1 LPERAETRSLLFMDK
16 NAPREDT
23 LAKPRAAARIALHV
37 LALCFALSVLGR
49 GLGESFTVFLLP
61 ISESFGWDRA
71 QVVSVYSLT
80 ALAGGLA
87 SPLIGR
93 LFDYSG
99 PRSVYSL
106 GLLLLGGAFLF
117 AANASRLWQFQL
129 SIGLCV
135 GIGIAF
141 IGNVP
146 NSILLGR
153 WFGPRL
159 PTAMAVVYSA
169 TGAGVLILL
178 PASQLLIDH
187 VGWRGAYQIFG
198 GAALVLLVPLLILP
212 WRLFSTGSPHL
223 AKSAAAGVA
232 DDGWTLSSAMR
243 HHAFWAL
250 FSTFFFTAIGMY
262 AIAPQVV
269 AYLIDA
275 GFPPLQAATAWG
287 FSGVVLLFGM
297 LGVSWLDGII
307 GRRPSV
313 LLSYA
318 LSIVGIVL
326 LWLLQWYP
334 NVWILTGFVVCFGSM
349 IGSRGPLLTATAM
362 KIFRG
367 KRVGTIYG
375 SISIGSGLGSA
386 FGSWSGGL
394 IHDWSHSYNPLIAF
408 ALVSVLLG
416 MIPFLVVPALRR

>member
-1 LPERAETRSLLFMDK
+1 MDQNTPPEETL
-16 NAPREDT
+16 T
-23 LAKPRAAARIALHV
+23 KPLKSARTALNV

-49 GLGESFTVFLLP
+49 GLGESFTVFLKP

-87 SPLIGR
+87 APLVGR
-93 LFDYSG
+93 LFDRSG
-99 PRSVYSL
+99 PRIVYSL
-106 GLLLLGGAFLF
+106 GLLLLGGAFLT
-117 AANASRLWQFQL
+117 AAHAQYLWQFQL
-129 SIGLCV
+129 SIGICV
-135 GIGIAF
+135 GLGIAF

-153 WFGPRL
+153 WFGARL

-178 PASQLLIDH
+178 PASQVLIDH
-187 VGWRGAYQIFG
+187 VGWRGTYQIFG
-198 GAALVLLVPLLILP
+198 AISLLLLLPLLLLP

-223 AKSAAAGVA
+223 AKSAAA
-232 DDGWTLSSAMR
+232 DFLDEGWTLVSAMR

-262 AIAPQVV
+262 AIAPQIV

-297 LGVSWLDGII
+297 LGISSLDGII

-313 LLSYA
+313 LFSYA
-318 LSIVGIVL
+318 VSIAGIL
-326 LWLLQWYP
+326 MLWLLQWYP
-334 NVWILTGFVVCFGSM
+334 NYWLLTGFVVCFGSM

-375 SISIGSGLGSA
+375 AISIGSGLGSA
-386 FGSWSGGL
+386 FGSWGGGL
-394 IHDWSHSYNPLIAF
+394 IHDFSHSYNPLIVF
-408 ALVSVLLG
+408 SLVSVVLG

>member
-1 LPERAETRSLLFMDK
+1 MDQDT
-16 NAPREDT
+16 PRENPET
-23 LAKPRAAARIALHV
+23 KSPQPARMALNV
-37 LALCFALSVLGR
+37 LALCFALSVFGR
-49 GLGESFTVFLLP
+49 GLAESFAVFLKP

-71 QVVSVYSLT
+71 QVVSVYSLA
-80 ALAGGLA
+80 ALAGGLSA
-87 SPLIGR
+87 PLVGR
-93 LFDYSG
+93 LFDRSG
-99 PRSVYSL
+99 PRTVYSL
-106 GLLLLGGAFLF
+106 GLALLGGAFLV
-117 AANASRLWQFQL
+117 AAHAQQLWQFQL

-159 PTAMAVVYSA
+159 PTAMAIVYSA

-178 PASQLLIDH
+178 PVSQVLIDRF
-187 VGWRGAYQIFG
+187 GWRGAYQIFG
-198 GAALVLLVPLLILP
+198 GGALFLLLPLLLLP
-212 WRLFSTGSPHL
+212 WRLFSTGSPNVV
-223 AKSAAAGVA
+223 KKA
-232 DDGWTLSSAMR
+232 DPDFVDQGWTLLGAMR
-243 HHAFWAL
+243 HHPFWAL

-262 AIAPQVV
+262 AISPQVV

-297 LGVSWLDGII
+297 LGISWLDGII

-313 LLSYA
+313 LFSYA
-318 LSIVGIVL
+318 LSIAGIL
-326 LWLLQWYP
+326 MLWGLQWYP
-334 NVWILTGFVVCFGSM
+334 NFWMLTGFVVCFGSM

-367 KRVGTIYG
+367 KRIGTIYG
-375 SISIGSGLGSA
+375 TISIGSGLGSA
-386 FGSWSGGL
+386 LGSWSGGL
-394 IHDWSHSYNPLIAF
+394 IHDWTHSYNPLIAF
-408 ALVSVLLG
+408 ALVSVVLG

>member
-1 LPERAETRSLLFMDK
+1 MDQSATNQSPPTK
-16 NAPREDT
+16 P
-23 LAKPRAAARIALHV
+23 AKPARMALNV
-37 LALCFALSVLGR
+37 LALCFTLSVFGR
-49 GLGESFTVFLLP
+49 GLGESFTVFLKP

-71 QVVSVYSLT
+71 QVVSVYSLA

-93 LFDYSG
+93 LFDRSG
-99 PRSVYSL
+99 PRTVYSL
-106 GLLLLGGAFLF
+106 GLLLLGGAFLI
-117 AANASRLWQFQL
+117 AAHAQHLWQFQL
-129 SIGLCV
+129 SLGLCV

-178 PASQLLIDH
+178 PASQLLIEH
-187 VGWRGAYQIFG
+187 LGWRDAYQIFG
-198 GAALVLLVPLLILP
+198 IASLLLLVPLLLLP
-212 WRLFSTGSPHL
+212 WRLFSTGAPHL
-223 AKSAAAGVA
+223 ARSAAADVA
-232 DDGWTLSSAMR
+232 DEGWTLLSAMR

-262 AIAPQVV
+262 AISPQVV
-269 AYLIDA
+269 AYLIEA

-287 FSGVVLLFGM
+287 FSGIVLLFGM

-307 GRRPSV
+307 GRRPSGV
-313 LLSYA
+313 FRCA
-318 LSIVGIVL
+318 LSGAGIFL

-334 NVWILTGFVVCFGSM
+334 NIWILIGFVVCFGSM
-349 IGSRGPLLTATAM
+349 IGSRGPLLTATAL

-375 SISIGSGLGSA
+375 TITIGSGLGSA
-386 FGSWSGGL
+386 VGSWSGGL
-394 IHDWSHSYNPLIAF
+394 IHDWSHSYNPLIGF
-408 ALVSVLLG
+408 ALVSVILG

>member
-1 LPERAETRSLLFMDK
+1 MDQ
-16 NAPREDT
+16 NAPREDI
-23 LAKPRAAARIALHV
+23 LAAPAKPARVALVV

-49 GLGESFTVFLLP
+49 GLGESFTVFLKP

-71 QVVSVYSLT
+71 EVVSVYSLC

-87 SPLIGR
+87 APLIGR
-93 LFDYSG
+93 LFDRSG
-99 PRSVYSL
+99 PRTVYTL
-106 GLLLLGGAFLF
+106 GLALLGGAFLSAAF
-117 AANASRLWQFQL
+117 ATHLWQFQL
-129 SIGLCV
+129 SVGLCV

-153 WFGPRL
+153 WFGPKL

-178 PASQLLIDH
+178 PASQLLIDRF
-187 VGWRGAYQIFG
+187 GWRGAYEIFG
-198 GAALVLLVPLLILP
+198 ALVLLLLIPLLLLP
-212 WRLFSTGSPHL
+212 WRLFSRGSPHVV
-223 AKSAAAGVA
+223 KKAAESFDGE
-232 DDGWTLSSAMR
+232 GWTLASAMR

-250 FSTFFFTAIGMY
+250 FVTFFFTAIGMY

-269 AYLIDA
+269 AYLVEA

-297 LGVSWLDGII
+297 LGVSSLDGLI

-313 LLSYA
+313 LFSYA
-318 LSIVGIVL
+318 LSIIGIVM
-326 LWLLQWYP
+326 LWALQWYP
-334 NVWILTGFVVCFGSM
+334 NFWLLTGFVVCFGSM
-349 IGSRGPLLTATAM
+349 IGSRGPLLSATAM

-367 KRVGTIYG
+367 NRVGTIYG

-386 FGSWSGGL
+386 VGSWSGGL
-394 IHDWSHSYNPLIAF
+394 IHDLTHSYNPLIVF
-408 ALVSVLLG
+408 ALIAVVLG
-416 MIPFLVVPALRR
+416 MIPFLVVPALRH

>member
-1 LPERAETRSLLFMDK
+1 MDK
-16 NAPREDT
+16 NAPREEGDI
-23 LAKPRAAARIALHV
+23 LAQPAKPARVALNV

-49 GLGESFTVFLLP
+49 GLGESFTVFLKP

-71 QVVSVYSLT
+71 QVVSVYSLA

-93 LFDYSG
+93 LFDRYG
-99 PRSVYSL
+99 PRTVYSL
-106 GLLLLGGAFLF
+106 GLLLLGAAFLV
-117 AANASRLWQFQL
+117 AAYAQQLWQFQL
-129 SIGLCV
+129 SLGLCV
-135 GIGIAF
+135 GFGIAF

-159 PTAMAVVYSA
+159 PTAMAIVYSA
-169 TGAGVLILL
+169 TGAGILILL
-178 PASQLLIDH
+178 PASQVLIDRL
-187 VGWRGAYQIFG
+187 GWRDAYQIFG
-198 GAALVLLVPLLILP
+198 IAALLLLPPLLLLP
-212 WRLFSTGSPHL
+212 WRRFSSGSPHL
-223 AKSAAAGVA
+223 AREAAADFA
-232 DDGWTLSSAMR
+232 DEGWTLLSAMR

-262 AIAPQVV
+262 AISPQVV

-275 GFPPLQAATAWG
+275 GFQPLQAATAWG

-297 LGVSWLDGII
+297 LGVSWLDGLI

-313 LLSYA
+313 LFSYA
-318 LSIVGIVL
+318 VSIVGIIL
-326 LWLLQWYP
+326 LWGLQWYP
-334 NVWILTGFVVCFGSM
+334 NIWMLAGFVVCFGSM

-367 KRVGTIYG
+367 ERVGTIYG
-375 SISIGSGLGSA
+375 TITIGSGLGSA

-394 IHDWSHSYNPLIAF
+394 IHDFTHSYNPLIAF
-408 ALVSVLLG
+408 SLVSVLLG

>member
-1 LPERAETRSLLFMDK
+1 MDQ
-16 NAPREDT
+16 NARENPAT
-23 LAKPRAAARIALHV
+23 TPLKPARVALNV

-49 GLGESFTVFLLP
+49 GLGESFLVFLKP
-61 ISESFGWDRA
+61 ISETFGWDRA
-71 QVVSVYSLT
+71 EVVSVYSLA

-87 SPLIGR
+87 APLIGR
-93 LFDYSG
+93 LFDRSG

-106 GLLLLGGAFLF
+106 GLLLLGGAFLI
-117 AANASRLWQFQL
+117 AAHAQHLWQFQL
-129 SIGLCV
+129 SLGLCV

-159 PTAMAVVYSA
+159 STAMAIVYSA

-178 PASQLLIDH
+178 PASQILIDR
-187 VGWRGAYQIFG
+187 VGWRDAYQIFG
-198 GAALVLLVPLLILP
+198 AGALLLLVPLLLLP

-223 AKSAAAGVA
+223 ATSAITDLA
-232 DDGWTLSSAMR
+232 DEGWTLLSAMR

-262 AIAPQVV
+262 AITPQVV
-269 AYLIDA
+269 AYLIDV

-287 FSGVVLLFGM
+287 FSGIVLLFGM
-297 LGVSWLDGII
+297 LGISWLDGII

-313 LLSYA
+313 LFSYA
-318 LSIVGIVL
+318 VSIAGIVM

-334 NVWILTGFVVCFGSM
+334 NFWLLTGFVVCFGSM

-362 KIFRG
+362 KIYRG

-375 SISIGSGLGSA
+375 AISIGSGLGGA

-394 IHDWSHSYNPLIAF
+394 IHDWAHSYGPLIGF
-408 ALVSVLLG
+408 SLVSVVLG

>member
-1 LPERAETRSLLFMDK
+1 MNQE
-16 NAPREDT
+16 APREET
-23 LAKPRAAARIALHV
+23 PATPARTARVALNV
-37 LALCFALSVLGR
+37 LALCFVLSVFGR
-49 GLGESFTVFLLP
+49 GLGESFTVFLKP

-87 SPLIGR
+87 APLIGR
-93 LFDYSG
+93 LFDRSG

-106 GLLLLGGAFLF
+106 GLLLLGGAFLV
-117 AANASRLWQFQL
+117 AAHSQHLWQFQL
-129 SIGLCV
+129 SLGLCV
-135 GIGIAF
+135 GTGIAF

-178 PASQLLIDH
+178 PTSQLLIEH
-187 VGWRGAYQIFG
+187 IGWRDAYQAFG
-198 GAALVLLVPLLILP
+198 IASLLLLVPLLLLP

-223 AKSAAAGVA
+223 AKSAAA
-232 DDGWTLSSAMR
+232 DLLDEGWTLLSAMR

-250 FSTFFFTAIGMY
+250 FATFFFTAIGMY
-262 AIAPQVV
+262 SISPQVV

-275 GFPPLQAATAWG
+275 GFEPLQAATAWG
-287 FSGVVLLFGM
+287 FSGIVLLFGM

-313 LLSYA
+313 LFSYA
-318 LSIVGIVL
+318 VSILGIVM

-334 NVWILTGFVVCFGSM
+334 NFWLLSGFVACFGSM
-349 IGSRGPLLTATAM
+349 IGSRGPLLSATAM

-367 KRVGTIYG
+367 KHVGTIYG
-375 SISIGSGLGSA
+375 AISFGSGLGSA
-386 FGSWSGGL
+386 FGSWGGGL
-394 IHDWSHSYNPLIAF
+394 IHDWTHSYNPLIAF
-408 ALVSVLLG
+408 ALVSVVLG

>member
-1 LPERAETRSLLFMDK
+1 MDQNTPRDELLTK
-16 NAPREDT
+16 P
-23 LAKPRAAARIALHV
+23 AKPARVALNV
-37 LALCFALSVLGR
+37 LALCFALSVIGR
-49 GLGESFTVFLLP
+49 GLGESFTVFLKP
-61 ISESFGWDRA
+61 ISEDFGWDRA
-71 QVVSVYSLT
+71 QVVSVYSLIW
-80 ALAGGLA
+80 LAGGLRA
-87 SPLIGR
+87 PLVGR
-93 LFDYSG
+93 LFDHSG
-99 PRSVYSL
+99 PRTVYSL
-106 GLLLLGGAFLF
+106 GLVLLGGAFLI
-117 AANASRLWQFQL
+117 ASHAQYLWQFQL

-159 PTAMAVVYSA
+159 PTAMAILYSA

-187 VGWRGAYQIFG
+187 VGWRSAYQIFG

-223 AKSAAAGVA
+223 AKSTAADVV
-232 DDGWTLSSAMR
+232 DDGWTLASAMR

-297 LGVSWLDGII
+297 LGVSSLDGII

-318 LSIVGIVL
+318 LSIFGIFL

-334 NVWILTGFVVCFGSM
+334 NFWVLTGFVVCFGSM

-362 KIFRG
+362 KLFRG

-394 IHDWSHSYNPLIAF
+394 IHDVTHSYNPLLVYALIA
-408 ALVSVLLG
+408 VVLG

>member
-1 LPERAETRSLLFMDK
+1 MDQNTPKET
-16 NAPREDT
+16 PREDVT
-23 LAKPRAAARIALHV
+23 TKPLKPARVALNV

-49 GLGESFTVFLLP
+49 GLGESFTVFLKP
-61 ISESFGWDRA
+61 ISENFGWDRA

-80 ALAGGLA
+80 WLVSGLTA
-87 SPLIGR
+87 PVVGR
-93 LFDYSG
+93 VFDRSG
-99 PRSVYSL
+99 PRLVYSL
-106 GLLLLGGAFLF
+106 GIFFLGAAFLI
-117 AANASRLWQFQL
+117 ASHAQHLWQFQS

-135 GIGIAF
+135 GFAIAL

-169 TGAGVLILL
+169 IGGGVLLLL

-187 VGWRGAYQIFG
+187 LGWRGAYQLFG
-198 GAALVLLVPLLILP
+198 VIAVCLLIPFVFLP
-212 WRLFSTGSPHL
+212 WGRL
-223 AKSAAAGVA
+223 AAGAPHVTKNVDAGFA
-232 DDGWTLSSAMR
+232 DEGWTLVSAMR

-250 FSTFFFTAIGMY
+250 FSTFFFTAVGMY
-262 AIAPQVV
+262 AIAPQIV

-275 GFPPLQAATAWG
+275 GLHPLQAATAWG
-287 FSGVVLLFGM
+287 FSGIVLVFGM
-297 LGVSWLDGII
+297 LGVSWLDGLI

-313 LLSYA
+313 LFSYA
-318 LSIVGIVL
+318 LSIIGIRMLWALQWRPNVL
-326 LWLLQWYP
+326 L
-334 NVWILTGFVVCFGSM
+334 LTGFVICFGSM

-375 SISIGSGLGSA
+375 TILIGSGLGSA
-386 FGSWSGGL
+386 C
-394 IHDWSHSYNPLIAF
+394 
-408 ALVSVLLG
+408 
-416 MIPFLVVPALRR
+416 

>member
-1 LPERAETRSLLFMDK
+1 MEK
-16 NAPREDT
+16 NTSGEEIV
-23 LAKPRAAARIALHV
+23 AKPAKPARVALNV
-37 LALCFALSVLGR
+37 LALCFTLSVFGR
-49 GLGESFTVFLLP
+49 GLGESFTVFLKP

-87 SPLIGR
+87 APLIGR
-93 LFDYSG
+93 LFDRSG

-106 GLLLLGGAFLF
+106 GLLLLGGAFL
-117 AANASRLWQFQL
+117 AAAHSQYLWQFQL
-129 SIGLCV
+129 SLGLCV
-135 GIGIAF
+135 GTGIAF

-178 PASQLLIDH
+178 PASQLLIEH
-187 VGWRGAYQIFG
+187 IGWRNAYQIFG
-198 GAALVLLVPLLILP
+198 IASLLLLAPLLLLP
-212 WRLFSTGSPHL
+212 WRLFSTGAPHL
-223 AKSAAAGVA
+223 ARSAAADLA
-232 DDGWTLSSAMR
+232 DEGWTLLSAMR

-262 AIAPQVV
+262 AISPQVV
-269 AYLIDA
+269 AYLIEA

-287 FSGVVLLFGM
+287 FSGIVLLFGM

-313 LLSYA
+313 LFSYA
-318 LSIVGIVL
+318 VSIAGIVM

-334 NVWILTGFVVCFGSM
+334 NFWLLSGFVICFGSM
-349 IGSRGPLLTATAM
+349 IGSRGPLLSATAM

-367 KRVGTIYG
+367 KHIGTIYG
-375 SISIGSGLGSA
+375 AISFGSGLGSA
-386 FGSWSGGL
+386 FGSWGGGL
-394 IHDWSHSYNPLIAF
+394 IHDWAHSYNPLIAF
-408 ALVSVLLG
+408 SLVSVVLG

>member
-1 LPERAETRSLLFMDK
+1 MWKRAPLQGMNQEV
-16 NAPREDT
+16 PREEIV
-23 LAKPRAAARIALHV
+23 AKPAKPARVALNV
-37 LALCFALSVLGR
+37 LALCFTLSVFGR
-49 GLGESFTVFLLP
+49 GLGESFTVFLKP

-71 QVVSVYSLT
+71 EVVSVYSLT
-80 ALAGGLA
+80 ALAGGFA
-87 SPLIGR
+87 APLIGR
-93 LFDYSG
+93 LFDRSG

-106 GLLLLGGAFLF
+106 GLLLLGGAFLV
-117 AANASRLWQFQL
+117 AAHSQHLWQFQL
-129 SIGLCV
+129 SLGLCV
-135 GIGIAF
+135 GTGIAF

-178 PASQLLIDH
+178 PASQLLIEH
-187 VGWRGAYQIFG
+187 IGWRGAYQIFG
-198 GAALVLLVPLLILP
+198 IASLLLLVPLLLLP
-212 WRLFSTGSPHL
+212 WRLFSTGAPHL
-223 AKSAAAGVA
+223 AKSAAADFA
-232 DDGWTLSSAMR
+232 DEGWTLLSAMR

-262 AIAPQVV
+262 AISPQVV
-269 AYLIDA
+269 AYLIEA
-275 GFPPLQAATAWG
+275 GYPPLQAATAWG
-287 FSGVVLLFGM
+287 FSGIVLLFGM

-313 LLSYA
+313 LFSYA
-318 LSIVGIVL
+318 VSIAGIVM

-334 NVWILTGFVVCFGSM
+334 NFWLLSGFVICFGSM
-349 IGSRGPLLTATAM
+349 IGSRGPLLSATAM

-367 KRVGTIYG
+367 KQIGTIYG
-375 SISIGSGLGSA
+375 AVSFGSGLGSA
-386 FGSWSGGL
+386 FGSWGGGL
-394 IHDWSHSYNPLIAF
+394 IHDWAHSYNPLIAF
-408 ALVSVLLG
+408 SLVSVLLG

>member
-1 LPERAETRSLLFMDK
+1 MDNKTPEGDVLARPLKPERV
-16 NAPREDT
+16 
-23 LAKPRAAARIALHV
+23 ALNV
-37 LALCFALSVLGR
+37 LALCFMLALIGR
-49 GLGESFTVFLLP
+49 GLGESFTVFLKP
-61 ISESFGWDRA
+61 ISENFGWDRA

-80 ALAGGLA
+80 WLSGGLMA
-87 SPLIGR
+87 PVVGR
-93 LFDYSG
+93 LFDRYG
-99 PRSVYSL
+99 PRIVYSL
-106 GLLLLGGAFLF
+106 GLLLLGGAFLL
-117 AANASRLWQFQL
+117 ASRAQALWQFQL
-129 SIGLCV
+129 STGLCV

-159 PTAMAVVYSA
+159 PTAMAIVYSA
-169 TGAGVLILL
+169 TGAGVLVLL

-187 VGWRGAYQIFG
+187 FGWRGAHQIFG
-198 GAALVLLVPLLILP
+198 IIALGMLVPLLLLP
-212 WRLFSTGSPHL
+212 WRLFSTGSPHI
-223 AKSAAAGVA
+223 ARKA
-232 DDGWTLSSAMR
+232 DPDFVDGGWTLASAMR

-262 AIAPQVV
+262 AISAQIV

-287 FSGVVLLFGM
+287 FSGIVLLFGM
-297 LGVSWLDGII
+297 LGVTQLDAMI

-318 LSIVGIVL
+318 ISIVGIIL
-326 LWLLQWYP
+326 LWLLQFYP
-334 NVWILTGFVVCFGSM
+334 NFWLLGAFVVTFGSM
-349 IGSRGPLLTATAM
+349 IGSRGPLITATAM

-367 KRVGTIYG
+367 ERVGTIYG
-375 SISIGSGLGSA
+375 TISIGSGLGSG
-386 FGSWSGGL
+386 FGAWAGGL
-394 IHDWSHSYNPLIAF
+394 IHDWTHSYDPVIAF
-408 ALVSVLLG
+408 ALVAVVLG

>member
-1 LPERAETRSLLFMDK
+1 MDQ
-16 NAPREDT
+16 NTPSHDNPAT
-23 LAKPRAAARIALHV
+23 TARFAYVALNV
-37 LALCFALSVLGR
+37 LALCFALALVGR
-49 GLGESFTVFLLP
+49 GLGESFTVFLKP
-61 ISESFGWDRA
+61 IASDFGWDRA
-71 QVVSVYSLT
+71 QIISAYSLT
-80 ALAGGLA
+80 WLSGGLMA
-87 SPLIGR
+87 PVVGR
-93 LFDYSG
+93 LLDRSG
-99 PRSVYSL
+99 PRTVYAL
-106 GLLLLGGAFLF
+106 GLTLLGGAFL
-117 AANASRLWQFQL
+117 AASHANQLWQFQA

-146 NSILLGR
+146 SSILLGR

-169 TGAGVLILL
+169 AGAGVLVLL
-178 PASQLLIDH
+178 PVSQLLIDH
-187 VGWRGAYQIFG
+187 VGWRGAYRMFG
-198 GAALVLLVPLLILP
+198 IVALCLLLPLLLLP
-212 WRLFSTGSPHL
+212 WRLFSTGSPHVVK
-223 AKSAAAGVA
+223 KSDPAFI
-232 DDGWTLSSAMR
+232 DEGWTLSSAMR

-262 AIAPQVV
+262 AISAQIV

-297 LGVSWLDGII
+297 LGVTQLDRVI

-313 LLSYA
+313 LISYA
-318 LSIVGIVL
+318 ISIIGIGL

-334 NVWILTGFVVCFGSM
+334 NFWLLSAFVITFGSM

-367 KRVGTIYG
+367 ERVGTIYG
-375 SISIGSGLGSA
+375 TIAIGSGLGSA
-386 FGSWSGGL
+386 FGSWAGGL
-394 IHDWSHSYNPLIAF
+394 IHDLTHSYTPLIVF
-408 ALVSVLLG
+408 SLVTVILG

>member
-1 LPERAETRSLLFMDK
+1 MDQK
-16 NAPREDT
+16 TPAGDSST
-23 LAKPRAAARIALHV
+23 KPPNPGRVALNV
-37 LALCFALSVLGR
+37 LALCFTLSVLGR
-49 GLGESFTVFLLP
+49 GLGESFTVFLKP
-61 ISESFGWDRA
+61 ISENFGWDRA

-80 ALAGGLA
+80 WLAGGLMA
-87 SPLIGR
+87 PFVGR
-93 LFDYSG
+93 LFDRSG
-99 PRSVYSL
+99 PRVVYSL
-106 GLLLLGGAFLF
+106 GMLLLGSAFLV
-117 AANASRLWQFQL
+117 ASHAQELWQFQL

-135 GIGIAF
+135 GIGIAM

-169 TGAGVLILL
+169 TGAGVLVLL
-178 PASQLLIDH
+178 PLSQILIDH
-187 VGWRGAYQIFG
+187 VGWRGAYRIFG
-198 GAALVLLVPLLILP
+198 IVALCLLVPLLFLP
-212 WRLFSTGSPHL
+212 WRLFSTGSPHVVRKADPNFL
-223 AKSAAAGVA
+223 
-232 DDGWTLSSAMR
+232 DDGWTLLSAMR

-262 AIAPQVV
+262 AISAQIV

-297 LGVSWLDGII
+297 LGVTQLDTII

-313 LLSYA
+313 LISYA
-318 LSIVGIVL
+318 ISIVGIIL

-334 NVWILTGFVVCFGSM
+334 NFWVLTAFVVTFGSM

-367 KRVGTIYG
+367 ERVGTIYG
-375 SISIGSGLGSA
+375 TISIGSGLGSA
-386 FGSWSGGL
+386 FGSWGGGL
-394 IHDWSHSYNPLIAF
+394 IHDWTHSYNLVIAF
-408 ALVSVLLG
+408 ALVAVVLGL
-416 MIPFLVVPALRR
+416 IPFLVVKALR

>member
-1 LPERAETRSLLFMDK
+1 MDQ
-16 NAPREDT
+16 NTPRGSATASREPVRT
-23 LAKPRAAARIALHV
+23 ALVV
-37 LALCFALSVLGR
+37 LALCFTLAVLGR
-49 GLGESFTVFLLP
+49 GLSESFTVFLKP
-61 ISESFGWDRA
+61 ISEDFGWDRA
-71 QVVSVYSLT
+71 QIVSIYSLT
-80 ALAGGLA
+80 WLISGLTA
-87 SPLIGR
+87 PLVGR
-93 LFDYSG
+93 LFDRSG
-99 PRSVYSL
+99 PRLVYSL
-106 GLLLLGGAFLF
+106 GLLLLGSAFLV
-117 AANASRLWQFQL
+117 ASRAEHLWQFQL

-135 GIGIAF
+135 GIGVAF

-169 TGAGVLILL
+169 MGGGVLALL
-178 PASQLLIDH
+178 PVSQVLIDH

-198 GAALVLLVPLLILP
+198 FAAIALLVPLLLLP
-212 WRLFSTGSPHL
+212 WRLFASGSPHVV
-223 AKSAAAGVA
+223 KKTDPDFV
-232 DDGWTLSSAMR
+232 DQGWTLLSAMR

-250 FSTFFFTAIGMY
+250 FSTFFFTAVGMY
-262 AIAPQVV
+262 AIAAQIV

-287 FSGVVLLFGM
+287 FSGVVLVFGM
-297 LGVSWLDGII
+297 LGVSALDGLI

-318 LSIVGIVL
+318 ISIIGIVL
-326 LWLLQWYP
+326 LWLLPYHP
-334 NVWILTGFVVCFGSM
+334 NVWLLAGFVICFGSM
-349 IGSRGPLLTATAM
+349 MGSRGPLITATAM

-375 SISIGSGLGSA
+375 TISIGSGLGSA
-386 FGSWSGGL
+386 FGSWAGGL
-394 IHDWSHSYNPLIAF
+394 IHDATGGYNLLLAF
-408 ALVSVLLG
+408 ALASVVLG

>member
-1 LPERAETRSLLFMDK
+1 MDQSAANQSPPTK
-16 NAPREDT
+16 P
-23 LAKPRAAARIALHV
+23 AKPARMALNV
-37 LALCFALSVLGR
+37 LALCFALSVFGR
-49 GLGESFTVFLLP
+49 GLVESFTVFLKP
-61 ISESFGWDRA
+61 ISENFGWDRA
-71 QVVSVYSLT
+71 HVVSVYSLT

-87 SPLIGR
+87 APLIGR
-93 LFDYSG
+93 LFDRSG
-99 PRSVYSL
+99 PRTVYSL
-106 GLLLLGGAFLF
+106 GLFLLGGAFLV
-117 AANASRLWQFQL
+117 AAHAEHLWQFQL
-129 SIGLCV
+129 SLGVCV

-159 PTAMAVVYSA
+159 PTAMAIVYSA

-178 PASQLLIDH
+178 PGSQLLIDH
-187 VGWRGAYQIFG
+187 VGWRDAYQIFG
-198 GAALVLLVPLLILP
+198 GAALALLLPLLVLP

-223 AKSAAAGVA
+223 AKSAAADLA
-232 DDGWTLSSAMR
+232 DEGWTLLGAMR

-262 AIAPQVV
+262 AISAQVV

-297 LGVSWLDGII
+297 LGISWLDGII
-307 GRRPSV
+307 GRRPSG
-313 LLSYA
+313 LFSYA
-318 LSIVGIVL
+318 ISIAGIL
-326 LWLLQWYP
+326 MLWALQWNP
-334 NVWILTGFVVCFGSM
+334 NIWLLTGFVVCFGSM

-367 KRVGTIYG
+367 ERLGTIYG
-375 SISIGSGLGSA
+375 AIAISSGLGSE
-386 FGSWSGGL
+386 FGPWSGGL
-394 IHDWSHSYNPLIAF
+394 IHDWTHSYNPLIAF
-408 ALVSVLLG
+408 SLVSVVLG

>member
-1 LPERAETRSLLFMDK
+1 MDTRRT
-16 NAPREDT
+16 ATRT
-23 LAKPRAAARIALHV
+23 GLAV
-37 LALCFALSVLGR
+37 LGVSFTLSVLGR

-61 ISESFGWDRA
+61 ISQSFGWDRA
-71 QVVSVYSLT
+71 EVVSIYSLT
-80 ALAGGLA
+80 ALCGGLA

-93 LFDYSG
+93 LFDRSG
-99 PRSVYSL
+99 PRAVFTL
-106 GLLLLGGAFLF
+106 GMALLSGALL
-117 AANASRLWQFQL
+117 AAAYASELWQFQL
-129 SIGLCV
+129 SIGVSV
-135 GIGIAF
+135 GFGIAC

-153 WFGPRL
+153 WFGKRL

-169 TGAGVLILL
+169 TGAGVLIML
-178 PASQLLIDH
+178 PIAQILIDRF
-187 VGWRGAYQIFG
+187 GWRGAYQCFG
-198 GAALVLLVPLLILP
+198 FVVLLLLLPLLILP
-212 WRLFSTGSPHL
+212 WRRFGAGSEHL
-223 AKSAAAGVA
+223 AKTEAHDLV
-232 DDGWTLSSAMR
+232 DEGWTLLGAMR

-250 FSTFFFTAIGMY
+250 FCTFFFTAIGMY
-262 AIAPQVV
+262 AISPQVV

-313 LLSYA
+313 LFSYA
-318 LSIVGIVL
+318 MSIVGIIM
-326 LWLLQWYP
+326 LWLLRWYP
-334 NVWILTGFVVCFGSM
+334 NYALLTGFVVCFGSM

-367 KRVGTIYG
+367 ERVGTIYG
-375 SISIGSGLGSA
+375 TITIGSGLGSA

-394 IHDWSHSYNPLIAF
+394 IHDWSHSYDLLIAF

-416 MIPFLVVPALRR
+416 MIPFLVVPALRS